1 MLTVGAGATVQATNT
16 TMATMGIG
24 NGLIHVNG
32 GTLRA
37 GTMTT
42 MGSAARVQYDAGTFQ
57 AGALQ
62 LTGNARIALAA
73 GRDKAVETTEVSMD
87 LPGGS
92 AIDLA
97 DNFMIVDYAGA
108 SPIATIKSLITSA
121 YNGGS
126 WNGNGLGSSLA
137 NASTHGVGHIESSDA
152 FSSFPAMFGGRTVDD
167 TSVLIAYARYGDANL
182 DGTVNLQ
189 DFNRL
194 AANFGQTNTDW
205 SRGDFT
211 FDGITN
217 LQDFNRLAANFGLS
231 AGPGGVVDP
240 QDWAALA
247 SVVPEPGAMLA
258 LSLTGLLGLRRRK
271 SPHVR

>member
-1 MLTVGAGATVQATNT
+1 
-16 TMATMGIG
+16 
-24 NGLIHVNG
+24 VNG
-32 GTLRA
+32 GTLR
-37 GTMTT
+37 GGSMTT
-42 MGSAARVQYDAGTFQ
+42 MGSAARVQYDAGTFE

-62 LTGNARIALAA
+62 MTAAARIALAG
-73 GRDKAVETTEVSMD
+73 GRDKVIEVTAISMD

-92 AIDLA
+92 TIDLA
-97 DNFMIVDYAGA
+97 DNAMIVDHGGA
-108 SPIATIKSLITSA
+108 SPITDVKAMITNA

-126 WNGNGLGSSLA
+126 WNGTGIGSGLA
-137 NASTHGVGHIESSDA
+137 NASTHGVGYIESSDA
-152 FSSFPAMFGGRTVDD
+152 FTSFPATFAGRAVDA
-167 TSVLIAYARYGDANL
+167 TAVLIAHARYGDANL

-211 FDGITN
+211 YDGITN

-231 AGPGGVVDP
+231 AGPDGVVDP

-247 SVVPEPGAMLA
+247 SAVPEPAATTCAVHLVLLA
-258 LSLTGLLGLRRRK
+258 QRRRRR
-271 SPHVR
+271 PR